1 MNKLI
6 TLSMSAVIV
15 CTCCFFAIPIKTKV
29 RAASKG
35 FAVVELFTSEGC
47 TSCPAADD
55 AVAQLAK
62 DYPERVYILGY
73 HVDYWNYIGWKDAFS
88 SPAFSERQRK
98 YGEHFSLSRIYTPQ
112 IVVNGQKEFVGSNRS
127 QLKSS
132 VNTAIESATTD
143 DIKLIL
149 AKENATTLK
158 VTYEVN
164 AKAATQ
170 LNIALVQLDATT
182 AVKRGENKGKSL
194 HHINIVRALRS
205 IPVTKDAKAV
215 IAIPVPSDLK
225 LQDVEL
231 IAFLQDKKDWKI
243 TAATAEK
250 VQ

>member
-1 MNKLI
+1 M
-6 TLSMSAVIV
+6 
-15 CTCCFFAIPIKTKV
+15 
-29 RAASKG
+29 
-35 FAVVELFTSEGC
+35 
-47 TSCPAADD
+47 
-55 AVAQLAK
+55 
-62 DYPERVYILGY
+62 
-73 HVDYWNYIGWKDAFS
+73 
-88 SPAFSERQRK
+88 
-98 YGEHFSLSRIYTPQ
+98 
-112 IVVNGQKEFVGSNRS
+112 VNGQKEFVGSNRS